1 VLDGLRRA
9 PQHAER
15 LVADLVAMAVRAVQQ
30 VPSPSLPDAG
40 KVRQLVAQ
48 SGGHQDPAG
57 TQRRGPGDSYLEA
70 GLDADHGVVDQAAAR
85 AALRPA
91 APPPTTTTS

>member
-1 VLDGLRRA
+1 MTVPSPSSMPCRRS
-9 PQHAER
+9 
-15 LVADLVAMAVRAVQQ
+15 LSTTSRATVPST

-91 APPPTTTTS
+91 APPPTTTTSYS